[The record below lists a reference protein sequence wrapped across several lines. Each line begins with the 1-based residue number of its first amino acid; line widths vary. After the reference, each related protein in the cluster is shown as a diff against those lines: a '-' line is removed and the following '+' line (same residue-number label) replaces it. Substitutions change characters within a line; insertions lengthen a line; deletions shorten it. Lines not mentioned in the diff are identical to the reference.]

1 MDIRRLGVVGGVGP
15 LAVAHFYQRLIQLT
29 PAVEDDEHLEVVLV
43 AERVPSRI
51 AYLRGVGPSPVP
63 ALLRAAK
70 HLEAAGVDAL
80 VIPSATTHAFRDD
93 VARAVAVPVLD
104 LLAEVGA
111 VLAGRGFRRPV
122 FLATAPTARLRLY
135 EPHLQAG
142 TRPLYPSAPAQRRV
156 DALIDGV
163 KRGEPVEAL
172 RAGLTELIA
181 AGPWPIGAD
190 CVVLACTELPVIAPR
205 GGAGPLPLVDVT
217 EVLAH
222 AVLARRLMPARR

>member
-1 MDIRRLGVVGGVGP
+1 MGGVGP

-29 PAVEDDEHLEVVLV
+29 PAVQDDEHLEVVLV

-70 HLEAAGVDAL
+70 HLEAAGVDAV

-111 VLAGRGFRRPV
+111 ALAGRGLRRPV

-135 EPHLQAG
+135 EPHLTTG
-142 TRPLYPSAPAQRRV
+142 TRPLYPTAAAQRRL
-156 DALIDGV
+156 DGLIDGV
-163 KRGEPVEAL
+163 KRGAPVETL
-172 RAGLTELIA
+172 RAGLAELIA
-181 AGPWPIGAD
+181 AGPWPGDAD
-190 CVVLACTELPVIAPR
+190 CVVLACTELPVIAPL

-217 EVLAH
+217 EVLAD
-222 AVLARRLMPARR
+222 AVLARRPTPARSQAV